1 MAENS
6 SAPHGFPQR
15 VLPWALAGV
24 FLVVYLVTLNPWVG
38 ANSLDLLTRIS
49 GRDGDNLLTLPLV
62 YVLTLPIKGLGLAKL
77 PVVTNVLAAVLGAL
91 VVGILARCVALLPH
105 DRTREQRMR
114 GQSEPGPLRIKLAWA
129 PPVFAA
135 GLLGLQLTFWEQATT
150 FTGEMV
156 DLLVFA
162 FCVQCLLEYRV
173 RQNER
178 WLLALALAFGLGM
191 ANNWAMFAFAPLFL
205 VAVVWTRAWAFFHA
219 GFLVRMTLSGML
231 GLGLYLLMPLV
242 VSSTAGSETSF
253 GSALNSVLVMQKSY
267 LIGVPRG
274 RSLLVAIVTLLP
286 LALIGIRWVGAKG
299 TSMETILNIA
309 AVAVLQ
315 VAWLGGNIF
324 FAFDPAFSPRK
335 IVHLDPAG
343 GGMPLLSL
351 AFTGALASGYFLG
364 YLLVLGS
371 KEPEKAWDR
380 PGALVGGLIKLGF
393 IAAVGA
399 TVAVPVALV
408 VKNVP
413 VIRSA
418 NGPVLRE
425 LADALT
431 ADLPKQPSLV
441 LADDAF
447 TYGLAAFRFAADPNS
462 PEHALILTPRGSL
475 PHYRRAL
482 AARHREEWPELQ
494 EMAVR
499 KDFVQVPFIYML
511 ARAAE
516 TNRGFYLHS
525 SQFVSAENTW
535 QSPLGP
541 IFRLHRY
548 EANQITPPASTS
560 ADLDALAQWWKDNQG
575 TLDRAIESARGGAA
589 NGRVAC
595 EVWSRAANAA
605 GVVLQR
611 AGRLED
617 GGKLFLLATELSDLN
632 AAAKINLGVNEAL
645 RNKQALTP
653 ELAKPALGRR
663 PFELVGQG
671 GPIDEPLLLTDLGRG
686 FLNSSDQ
693 LVRRAA
699 IAFQRANELNPTLV
713 APLLGFA
720 EACQVAGQHELAL
733 TSVRSTQQRKLTP
746 GEQVQASYLESAAL
760 FMLKRSEDAER
771 ILRARLKE
779 FPDAVQLLDLL
790 SYYYLSLPKLDEAI
804 PLLEQW
810 TKVRPSDP
818 MPFIR
823 LTAVFMDRA
832 QYDRALVMLEAVMRV
847 SPENPVAKARRAECL
862 LKLGRLAEAKRD
874 YDSLARKFPE
884 ESQFQFG
891 LAQIAEKQKD
901 PTLALKYFES
911 YLRLAPTNSADYAAV
926 LSRVN
931 QLKAGK

>member
-24 FLVVYLVTLNPWVG
+24 FLVVYLLTLNPWVG

-62 YVLTLPIKGLGLAKL
+62 YLLTLPIKGLGLAKL
-77 PVVTNVLAAVLGAL
+77 PVVANAFAAVLAAL

-114 GQSEPGPLRIKLAWA
+114 GQSEPVPLRIKLAWA

-178 WLLALALAFGLGM
+178 WLLALALAFGLGT

-219 GFLVRMTLSGML
+219 GFLLRMTLAGLL
-231 GLGLYLLMPLV
+231 GLSLYLLMPLV
-242 VSSTAGSETSF
+242 VSAQLGDEITF
-253 GSALNSVLVMQKSY
+253 GAALKSVLVTQKTY

-274 RSLLVAIVTLLP
+274 RSLLVAVVTLLP
-286 LALIGIRWVGAKG
+286 LALIGIRWIGAKG
-299 TSMETILNIA
+299 TSMETMLNIA

-315 VAWLGGNIF
+315 VAWLAGNIF
-324 FAFDPAFSPRK
+324 FAFDPGFSPRK

-371 KEPEKAWDR
+371 KDPEKAWDR

-393 IAAVGA
+393 LAAIGA
-399 TVAVPVALV
+399 TVAVPAALI
-408 VKNVP
+408 VKNAP
-413 VIRSA
+413 VIRTA

-425 LADALT
+425 LADSLT
-431 ADLPKQPSLV
+431 AGLPKQSSVV

-447 TYGLAAFRFAADPNS
+447 TYGLVAFRLAAEPDSPN
-462 PEHALILTPRGSL
+462 HALILTPRGAL
-475 PHYRRAL
+475 PRYRRVL
-482 AARHREEWPELQ
+482 GTRHAAEWPELQ

-499 KDFVQVPFIYML
+499 TDFVQVPFIYML

-516 TNRGFYLHS
+516 TNRGFYLHA
-525 SQFVSAENTW
+525 SQSVSAENTW
-535 QSPLGP
+535 QSPFGP
-541 IFRLHRY
+541 IFRLRRY
-548 EANQITPPASTS
+548 EANQITPPSPAP
-560 ADLDALAQWWKDNQG
+560 AELDALVQWWKDNQG
-575 TLDRAIESARGGAA
+575 PLDRAVESARGGSA

-595 EVWSRAANAA
+595 GVWSRAANAA
-605 GVVLQR
+605 GVMLQR
-611 AGRLED
+611 AGRLD
-617 GGKLFLLATELSDLN
+617 AAGQQFSLATKLSDLN
-632 AAAKINLGVNEAL
+632 TAAKINLGVNEAL
-645 RNKQALTP
+645 RNKQALAP

-671 GPIDEPLLLTDLGRG
+671 GPIDEPLLLTELGRG
-686 FLNSSDQ
+686 FLNSADQ

-699 IAFQRANELNPTLV
+699 IAFQRANELNPNLV

-733 TSVRSTQQRKLTP
+733 TSVRSTQQRKLAP
-746 GEQVQASYLESAAL
+746 AEQVQASYLESAAL
-760 FMLKRSEDAER
+760 FMLKRNDEAER
-771 ILRARLKE
+771 ILKARIKE
-779 FPDAVQLLDLL
+779 FPEAVQLLDLL

-818 MPFIR
+818 MPFLR
-823 LTAVFMDRA
+823 LTAVFMDRS
-832 QYDRALVMLEAVMRV
+832 QYDRALVMLEAVMRA
-847 SPENPVAKARRAECL
+847 SPENPVAKARRAECF
-862 LKLGRLAEAKRD
+862 LKQGRLAEAKRD

-884 ESQFQFG
+884 ESQFQLG

-901 PTLALKYFES
+901 PTLALKHFETF
-911 YLRLAPTNSADYAAV
+911 LRLAPTNSPDYGAV
-926 LSRVN
+926 ISRVN
-931 QLKAGK
+931 QLKASK